1 MGNSVFVWTLCT
13 SYGCLPNDINE
24 INSLLLILILSLFHS
39 SSFFVHATLVI
50 LNHQLFCSPIKN
62 TLATVFDH
70 SIPYSC
76 PVASFGEDWG
86 FVLAFNG
93 PPSKSRQLTDL
104 PPETINALIEE
115 RIRLVPGVP
124 VHRYRSKGVKRAT
137 LGNETGGEVLKHY
150 DGVSHRRLFA
160 MSKMLREAMKSDD
173 RIMTVE
179 NPIFMY

>member
-1 MGNSVFVWTLCT
+1 MW
-13 SYGCLPNDINE
+13 
-24 INSLLLILILSLFHS
+24 LLEKCSRPFNP
-39 SSFFVHATLVI
+39 FMALV
-50 LNHQLFCSPIKN
+50 LYSPIKN

-76 PVASFGEDWG
+76 PIASFGEDWG

-93 PPSKSRQLTDL
+93 HASKSSEL
-104 PPETINALIEE
+104 INLDAHIIDELIED
-115 RIRLVPGVP
+115 RIQLVPGVP
-124 VHRYRSKGVKRAT
+124 VHRYRSKGVKRAVK
-137 LGNETGGEVLKHY
+137 GDEKGAEVLKHY

-160 MSKMLREAMKSDD
+160 LSKMLREAMKSDE